1 MGRIILVLVL
11 LIAGFAIVYAPA
23 GLLRHVLPQDSS
35 AVLTGHSGTL
45 WNGNANLLVD
55 GQGAGQLAWE
65 LAPVTILRGA
75 LGYHLQLT
83 GPQQALAAE
92 LALRPGGLE
101 VTVNGAVDAAWFDRW
116 IARYDIRL
124 GGKFAFESV
133 RIETAYGP
141 GNDENSTEP
150 APGSADGRLTWTGGP
165 VHYQLSGRQYDGL
178 LPPLEAR
185 FGKGLSAVVY
195 PSTGEPTLLLRAEL
209 LANGFMRIGMTRLLT
224 RLLNNPWPG
233 GDADHEVVL
242 EVEEQVL

>member
-1 MGRIILVLVL
+1 MARIVVVLVL
-11 LIAGFAIVYAPA
+11 LIAGFAVVYAPA
-23 GLLRHVLPQDSS
+23 ALLRHVLPQDGS
-35 AVLTGHSGTL
+35 AMLTGHSGTL
-45 WNGNANLLVD
+45 WNGSANLLVE
-55 GQGAGQLAWE
+55 GQSAGQLAWE

-75 LGYHLQLT
+75 LGYDLQLT
-83 GPQQALAAE
+83 GPEQALAAE
-92 LALRPGGLE
+92 LRLRPGELE
-101 VTVNGAVDAAWFDRW
+101 FTVNGAVDAGWFDRW
-116 IARYDIRL
+116 LARYDIRL

-133 RIETAYGP
+133 RIETAYGR
-141 GNDENSTEP
+141 GNDQDSTER

-165 VHYQLSGRQYDGL
+165 VHYQLSGRRYDAS

-185 FGKGLSAVVY
+185 FGSGLTAVVY
-195 PSTGEPTLLLRAEL
+195 PSTGNPTPLLHADL